1 MKTVWILLGSIAV
14 LKAATGPPVEPES
27 GYRVQ
32 LSATFPRVVYVAVN
46 APADFVPKEEPVIV
60 EAGFG
65 NVRDQK
71 MADAFHASWER
82 ARPAGMGN
90 GKALAVRIRVD
101 DDIRRAGTYNVVVNL
116 QPLSQPQAG
125 RWKLEIIQPAA
136 QLEALPLSIT
146 RLRWTPSPFQEPL
159 PKLMVREGSGD
170 VRLTL
175 TSVEQW
181 DTTPG
186 KGRIQIIDSK
196 LPEIPAGQGLE
207 PAHAI
212 AYELADFPPG
222 KVTHTLRFHAPQL
235 TAPAGVTV
243 EVETRWPRLYLWFA
257 IVAGL
262 LAGYFAKVTLR
273 DRIELE
279 QAKLQA
285 DELLSQAA
293 SDRARIHDEPF
304 RQTLDQPI
312 LNLRA
317 ARDGTKREAIKTR
330 HGELADALK
339 SASAGH
345 DLRMQNEQ
353 KARDQLRAVLGQ
365 DWNVSP
371 GALAAVQAAR
381 QGLADVEARFR
392 EFDADGAGTRMAHIR
407 HDLAGRIRPVYAGWS
422 TVVHTVELMASALA
436 GLPTRVVAQA
446 SEALRNAPQD
456 WRHVQHLA
464 DDPAVEAISSALSDY
479 ETKLRF
485 VDDLLDSL
493 VLRLELEWEEIA
505 NLLAPVAGH
514 FPDAAAMEALQL
526 DWDGLLQILRQGAQP
541 AAGAID
547 ITGARLRQLQQLW
560 FQFFTRQMR
569 DAEMET
575 HVADREFAKAAAR
588 LAAAL
593 PAPAGRVVLGS
604 RGAAAAVP
612 RQIDWAAIAAWGR
625 TRFGFVPGFGAVAS
639 LAPYVK
645 PFALPPAE
653 AIRMAQWI
661 QTVIVGLILTVS
673 LLAGITSN
681 QGLLTDLFNAFTIAF
696 AADVTLD
703 ALLTRLRPK
712 P

>member
-1 MKTVWILLGSIAV
+1 M
-14 LKAATGPPVEPES
+14 
-27 GYRVQ
+27 
-32 LSATFPRVVYVAVN
+32 
-46 APADFVPKEEPVIV
+46 
-60 EAGFG
+60 
-65 NVRDQK
+65 
-71 MADAFHASWER
+71 
-82 ARPAGMGN
+82 
-90 GKALAVRIRVD
+90 
-101 DDIRRAGTYNVVVNL
+101 
-116 QPLSQPQAG
+116 
-125 RWKLEIIQPAA
+125 
-136 QLEALPLSIT
+136 
-146 RLRWTPSPFQEPL
+146 
-159 PKLMVREGSGD
+159 
-170 VRLTL
+170 
-175 TSVEQW
+175 
-181 DTTPG
+181 
-186 KGRIQIIDSK
+186 
-196 LPEIPAGQGLE
+196 
-207 PAHAI
+207 
-212 AYELADFPPG
+212 
-222 KVTHTLRFHAPQL
+222 
-235 TAPAGVTV
+235 V

-257 IVAGL
+257 IVVGL

-273 DRIELE
+273 NRIDLE

-304 RQTLDQPI
+304 RQALDQPI
-312 LNLRA
+312 AHLRA
-317 ARDGTKREAIKTR
+317 ARDGTKRETIKTR

-339 SASAGH
+339 NATAGH

-365 DWNVSP
+365 DWNVPP
-371 GALAAVQAAR
+371 GALAAIQAAR
-381 QGLADVEARFR
+381 QGLAEVEARFR

-407 HDLAGRIRPVYAGWS
+407 HDLAGQMRPVYAGWS
-422 TVVHTVELMASALA
+422 TVAHTVDLLASALA
-436 GLPTRVVAQA
+436 GLPARVVAQTA
-446 SEALRNAPQD
+446 EALRNAPQD

-479 ETKLRF
+479 EAKLRF

-493 VLRLELEWEEIA
+493 VLRLELEWEEIT

-514 FPDAAAMEALQL
+514 FPDAAAMATLQH
-526 DWDGLLQILRQGAQP
+526 DWDGLLESMRQGAQP

-569 DAEMET
+569 EAEMET

-593 PAPAGRVVLGS
+593 PAPAAAGRAPILGP
-604 RGAAAAVP
+604 RGAAAAMP

-625 TRFGFVPGFGAVAS
+625 TRFGFVPGFGAAAS
-639 LAPYVK
+639 MAPYVK

-653 AIRMAQWI
+653 AIRMAQLI
-661 QTVIVGLILTVS
+661 QSAVVGLILTLS
-673 LLAGITSN
+673 LAAGITSN

-712 P
+712 S